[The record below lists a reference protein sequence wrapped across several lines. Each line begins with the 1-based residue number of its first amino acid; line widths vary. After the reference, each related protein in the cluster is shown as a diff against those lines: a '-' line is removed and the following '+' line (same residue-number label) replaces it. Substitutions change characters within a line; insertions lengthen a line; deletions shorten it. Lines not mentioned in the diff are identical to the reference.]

1 MNTATYFEMILS
13 ILIWLTLIS
22 LILLFMYMF
31 HGRGEETE
39 KGITRVNPIYFSVT
53 KIFNADQW

>member
-31 HGRGEETE
+31 HGKGEKTE
-39 KGITRVNPIYFSVT
+39 KGITRVNPIYFLVT
-53 KIFNADQW
+53 KYLMLDQR